1 MIIAIDGTAASGKGT
16 LARRLAGHLG
26 LPHLDTGA
34 LYRACALHLLSEA
47 GDPGDEAAAIAA
59 AGRVRP
65 EDAEN
70 PALRTD
76 AVAQAA
82 SKVSALPGV
91 RLALLA
97 FQRDFAAQPGGAVL
111 DGRDIGTV
119 VCPDADAKI
128 FVTADVAVRAQRRF
142 EELQAAGETVIYGA
156 VLEDMKARD
165 ARDTQRAVAPL
176 RPAED
181 ALVLD
186 TSHLTP
192 DEVVDRA
199 LAFVHERSGG

>member
-16 LARRLAGHLG
+16 LARKLAAHLG

-34 LYRACALHLLSEA
+34 LYRACALHLIEA
-47 GDPGDEAAAIAA
+47 GGDPASDADAVAAA
-59 AGRVRP
+59 RKVRP
-65 EDAEN
+65 GDAEN

-76 AVAQAA
+76 AVAQMA
-82 SKVSALPGV
+82 SKVSAVPAV
-91 RLALLA
+91 REALLA
-97 FQRDFAAQPGGAVL
+97 FQRDFAARPGGAVL

-119 VCPDADAKI
+119 VCPEADAKI

-142 EELQAAGETVIYGA
+142 EELQQRGETAIYGA

-165 ARDTQRAVAPL
+165 ARDSQRAVAPL
-176 RPAED
+176 RPADD
-181 ALVLD
+181 ALVLE

-199 LAFVHERSGG
+199 LAFVRERSGG